1 MHFAGKFSRG
11 PQVKER
17 ALLGLGIC
25 LWEYTQKVVPLKVAA
40 ALISVQRRVQLEHSS
55 HLVKVCVEVRC

>member
-1 MHFAGKFSRG
+1 MGG
-11 PQVKER
+11 E
-17 ALLGLGIC
+17 GC
-25 LWEYTQKVVPLKVAA
+25 LVSAKSFPQKVVPLKVAA

>member
-1 MHFAGKFSRG
+1 MSAKSC
-11 PQVKER
+11 P
-17 ALLGLGIC
+17 
-25 LWEYTQKVVPLKVAA
+25 QKVVPLKVAA